1 MANPGFAVSRKDLL
15 KNLYSIILRFE
26 VLLSRAIITFLN
38 FFSFEK

>member
-15 KNLYSIILRFE
+15 ENFYSIILRVE
-26 VLLSRAIITFLN
+26 VLLFRAIITFLN